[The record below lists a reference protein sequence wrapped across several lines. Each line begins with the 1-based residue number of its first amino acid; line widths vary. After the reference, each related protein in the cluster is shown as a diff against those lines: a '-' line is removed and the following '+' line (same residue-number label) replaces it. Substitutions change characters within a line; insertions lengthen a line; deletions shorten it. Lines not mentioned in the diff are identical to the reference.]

1 MSQHLARRKFVEDLV
16 GDGTF
21 VAPYAF
27 QQVPGLFPG
36 DPSRGDV
43 GTLGTRQCRVEGCKF
58 GPDGPGAVAEEV
70 ADLLVEDASLA
81 GMRAELP
88 GDHADGAAAPEAGV
102 GVGALRA
109 QRFFPRAAAGLG
121 DSAAATAGHPSLL
134 AAVAPGPSGGPG
146 EFARGGAAAVSALP
160 DLLRPAAGAADAVD
174 EPDRDRLTATAADA
188 DFQVDRVTD
197 QAVGTLRLTGGI
209 PGGGFADGAAAC
221 A

>member
-1 MSQHLARRKFVEDLV
+1 VSQHLARRKFVEDLV

-146 EFARGGAAAVSALP
+146 FARGGAAAVSALP